1 MKRHGFRAGSGIV
14 LGRKRGRFLTLGGSE
29 HVIVEAP
36 TRSGKGIGI
45 VIPNLLTWAGSV
57 IVLDVKRENCDAS
70 AGFRAHYGQAVYL
83 FTQTDRQGRSARSN
97 PLASIDRHDPDDVIL
112 Q

>member
-29 HVIVEAP
+29 HVLVEAP

-57 IVLDVKRENCDAS
+57 VVLDVKRENFDAS
-70 AGFRAHYGQAVYL
+70 AGFRAHYGQQV
-83 FTQTDRQGRSARSN
+83 FRSEERRVGKECVSTCRSRWS
-97 PLASIDRHDPDDVIL
+97 PCH
-112 Q
+112 